1 MRCAPRCI
9 AAALLASALL
19 PASALSAATV
29 EVDSQLPLV
38 RVLGD
43 AAVDRI
49 NIEQTTSL
57 YIVTREGGGLTSLT
71 CTAVQPL
78 NPATGFSC
86 PRAPQ
91 AGLPS
96 ILAPATTG

>member
-78 NPATGFSC
+78 NPATRFSC
-86 PRAPQ
+86 RARPRRAW
-91 AGLPS
+91 PS